1 MADTTPQEPRI
12 AIVTGAARGIG
23 RSIAIRLAGDG
34 LDVVINDIPTNE
46 AELNKV
52 AEEIRAL
59 GRRAVAFS
67 GDVSVEDVV
76 RDMVDTAVKE
86 LGGVDVMVA
95 NAGIAAM
102 SSIVDMDVEK
112 WDKIMAVNLRGPM
125 LAYKYA
131 GRQMIK
137 QGRGGR
143 LITASSI
150 LGKQGGPN
158 LSAYSATKF
167 GVRGLTHSAAREFGV
182 HKITANAYAP
192 GLINTPMIGTP
203 QDDGDNGAILRKVM
217 ANGNIRREEPEVIA
231 SLVSYL
237 AKPEAHFITG
247 QTIAVDGGV
256 TFS

>member
-86 LGGVDVMVA
+86 LGGVDVV
-95 NAGIAAM
+95 
-102 SSIVDMDVEK
+102 S
-112 WDKIMAVNLRGPM
+112 
-125 LAYKYA
+125 
-131 GRQMIK
+131 
-137 QGRGGR
+137 
-143 LITASSI
+143 
-150 LGKQGGPN
+150 
-158 LSAYSATKF
+158 LSF
-167 GVRGLTHSAAREFGV
+167 
-182 HKITANAYAP
+182 
-192 GLINTPMIGTP
+192 
-203 QDDGDNGAILRKVM
+203 
-217 ANGNIRREEPEVIA
+217 VIECQ
-231 SLVSYL
+231 Y
-237 AKPEAHFITG
+237 
-247 QTIAVDGGV
+247 
-256 TFS
+256 